1 MYIEK
6 VLDLWQK
13 QKCCTYN
20 FVQYISIYFC
30 LWRSYLRG
38 ALILNVAVSF
48 ITSGGCQYVKGTKQ
62 IFIEVCVVEFGGL
75 NSNFLVFKLHF
86 YTFYCFT
93 VLFYNVYTVYVYCIY
108 VNECCSAEPN
118 QHNRNST
125 CFVQ

>member
-93 VLFYNVYTVYVYCIY
+93 VLFYKHVYSFSVFFTKLFWKLELPQLFC
-108 VNECCSAEPN
+108 
-118 QHNRNST
+118 
-125 CFVQ
+125 